1 MISKFQRPLGPWT
14 SALVLVTLSSALVL
28 AQPRAALAQARPEA
42 EQLFRDGKQLLKDGK
57 IAEACLAF
65 EASEKA
71 EASIAT
77 LLSLADCHEK
87 AQQYASAWARFLAAE
102 SQTRGQPGKNA
113 IANNRTARLRAAA
126 LEERLSFLTI
136 NVPDESRVQGL
147 EVTLDGVAVAPGQW
161 NRAVPVDGGAHVVS
175 GKAPGHEPW
184 STTMQVSAERDRRA
198 VEVPRFKELP
208 DLAPPMLH
216 KAALRGGAAG
226 GDDDGELSLR
236 ERGPA
241 PSPFTPRRKVALGL
255 AIGSVV
261 LAGTG
266 VGLGVAASGAR
277 DEALELCPRANC
289 TAAGAEQAQAK
300 NDRARSLALG
310 ANLGYA
316 AAGGAAIAAAI
327 LWFTSGPER
336 VEQRGRSERAAS
348 AVRKPD
354 SSSSSSVTSS
364 ISISPLLGEAAGLS
378 LTGGF

>member
-1 MISKFQRPLGPWT
+1 MISKFRRPLGAWA
-14 SALVLVTLSSALVL
+14 SALVLAALAL

-71 EASIAT
+71 EPSIAT
-77 LLSLADCHEK
+77 LLSLADCHER

-102 SQTRGQPGKNA
+102 SQTRGQPGKTA
-113 IANNRTARLRAAA
+113 IAHNRTARSRAAA
-126 LEERLSFLTI
+126 LEDRLSFLTI

-161 NRAVPVDGGAHVVS
+161 NRAVPVDGGPHVVS

-184 STTMQVSAERDRRA
+184 STTMQVAAERDRRA

-208 DLAPPMLH
+208 KLAEPALH
-216 KAALRGGAAG
+216 KAALRGGVD
-226 GDDDGELSLR
+226 GDDDGGELSLR
-236 ERGPA
+236 ADGPA

-255 AIGSVV
+255 AIGGVV
-261 LAGTG
+261 LAGAG

-277 DEALELCPRANC
+277 DDALELCPRTNC
-289 TAAGAEQAQAK
+289 TPSGATQAQAK

-310 ANLGYA
+310 ANIGYA

-336 VEQRGRSERAAS
+336 PERGARVAAS
-348 AVRKPD
+348 SVRRSD
-354 SSSSSSVTSS
+354 SSSSSSLTLT
-364 ISISPLLGEAAGLS
+364 PLLGEAAGLS